1 MCYTMTVF
9 EMLKET
15 TTPCRAPLLRDVV
28 PVQLLYLTAAGNRK
42 VAHIAGSPANRHPSR
57 SSPHSPTPNRLY
69 VTRGFRTVGPAWPTG
84 WVGFFEPKNQ
94 INQTMKRPKLQGL
107 LTHLLFLA
115 FVMRLTF

>member
-42 VAHIAGSPANRHPSR
+42 VAGSPIEIESPFPNSKPSICN
-57 SSPHSPTPNRLY
+57 PWVPNRGASMAYRLG
-69 VTRGFRTVGPAWPTG
+69 R
-84 WVGFFEPKNQ
+84 FFEPKNQ
-94 INQTMKRPKLQGL
+94 INQTLKRPKLQGL

-115 FVMRLTF
+115 FVMCLTF